1 MVIGGVRHAADVHL
15 EEMSKEGQGVIG
27 LQAGT
32 NRYATQSSSGVT
44 MGGARHAAD
53 IRVDDLS
60 KAGQGIIG
68 LQVAV
73 LYSDQWRNCILCVC
87 VRVFPQLFYF
97 FVCACSFSRPITC
110 MDVS

>member
-1 MVIGGVRHAADVHL
+1 
-15 EEMSKEGQGVIG
+15 
-27 LQAGT
+27 
-32 NRYATQSSSGVT
+32 

-87 VRVFPQLFYF
+87 VSPAFLFLRMCVFFQ
-97 FVCACSFSRPITC
+97 
-110 MDVS
+110 

>member
-1 MVIGGVRHAADVHL
+1 VVIGGVRHAADVHL
-15 EEMSKEGQGVIG
+15 EEMSKEGHGVIG

-87 VRVFPQLFYF
+87 VCVCVCVSPAFLFLRMCVFFQ
-97 FVCACSFSRPITC
+97 
-110 MDVS
+110 